1 MKTELK
7 KYSIEDICDGFEY
20 NELEKKG
27 VYGLSGQLTIQ
38 PEYQRNYIYEDAK
51 KDVAVIESVLRGYPI
66 GLIYFNRIADYQFP
80 QTEFEV
86 LDGQQRITS
95 LGRFFKNKFAVK
107 VNGVEQIFD
116 GLNEGLK
123 RKFLDTELLVYIC
136 EGEGDDP
143 EKEIKDWFET
153 INIVG
158 IPLNEQEKLNAIFSG
173 PFVSAC
179 KAEFSNSKS
188 AHIQRWESYVKG
200 PANRQ
205 QFLATALQWVAN
217 SERVS
222 PDTAIAKHPV
232 SAYMSKHRQDK
243 NIDEIKTYFNT
254 VIDWVDSKFDDVY
267 PEMQGLNWGELY
279 ERFHTHPYDHT
290 QLSARVREL
299 MNDDYVGN
307 RRGIFEYVLGD
318 CQDTKLLNVR
328 LFDKQTMRK
337 VYDMQTAKAKEEGV
351 SNCPYCA
358 IGHDQNAH
366 RIWKPEE
373 MDADHVTAWSK
384 GGSTDIANCQM
395 LCKTHNR
402 AKGNR

>member
-7 KYSIEDICDGFEY
+7 QYTVEQICDGFEY
-20 NELEKKG
+20 NELEGKG
-27 VYGLSGQLTIQ
+27 LYGLSGKLTIQ
-38 PEYQRNYIYEDAK
+38 PEYQRNYIYADGK
-51 KDVAVIESVLRGYPI
+51 KDVAVIESVLKGYPL
-66 GLIYFNRIADYQFP
+66 GLIYFNRNSEPKFP
-80 QTEFEV
+80 QTELEV

-95 LGRFFKNKFAVK
+95 LGRFVKNKFAVK
-107 VNGVEQIFD
+107 INGIEQIFD
-116 GLNEGLK
+116 GLNEGLQ
-123 RKFLDTELLVYIC
+123 RKILDTKLLIYIC
-136 EGEGDDP
+136 EGEGENAED
-143 EKEIKDWFET
+143 EIKEWFKT

-158 IPLNEQEKLNAIFSG
+158 VPLNEQEKLNAIFSG
-173 PFVSAC
+173 EFVTLC
-179 KAEFSNSKS
+179 KAEFSNSQNS
-188 AHIQRWESYVKG
+188 QIQRWDSYVKG

-205 QFLATALQWVAN
+205 QYLATALEWVSKGN
-217 SERVS
+217 VE
-222 PDTAIAKHPV
+222 
-232 SAYMSKHRQDK
+232 AYMSAHRRDT

-254 VIDWVDSKFDDVY
+254 VIDWIDSKFDDVY
-267 PEMQGLNWGELY
+267 SEMQGLNWGELY
-279 ERFHTHPYDHT
+279 ERFHSHPYDHT
-290 QLSARVREL
+290 QISARVREL

-307 RRGIFEYVLGD
+307 RRGIFEYVLGG

-337 VYDMQTAKAKEEGV
+337 VYDMQTAKAKAEGV

-384 GGSTDIANCQM
+384 GGSTDISNCQM

-402 AKGNR
+402 AKGNK